1 MMNNLMMGGVPPM
14 NGIDPY
20 LAQQYGLN
28 TPADMGGYNQ
38 DMQDPSMQTLMSDM
52 GQPAEPNMMGVATLQ
67 DMLGQPAPQ
76 MSQPEFMALA
86 RQLGLVG
93 DDEQQVILGADPM
106 VDPSYNDQ
114 YDIMSLLGGAY

>member
-1 MMNNLMMGGVPPM
+1 MNNLMMGGLPPM
-14 NGIDPY
+14 NGINPY

-28 TPADMGGYNQ
+28 SPADMGGYNP
-38 DMQDPSMQTLMSDM
+38 DMQDPSMQSLMSEM
-52 GQPAEPNMMGVATLQ
+52 GQPAEPNMMGVVTPQ

-76 MSQPEFMALA
+76 MSNTEYMALA

-93 DDEQQVILGADPM
+93 DDEQQVILGAYQM
-106 VDPSYNDQ
+106 VDPGYNDQ